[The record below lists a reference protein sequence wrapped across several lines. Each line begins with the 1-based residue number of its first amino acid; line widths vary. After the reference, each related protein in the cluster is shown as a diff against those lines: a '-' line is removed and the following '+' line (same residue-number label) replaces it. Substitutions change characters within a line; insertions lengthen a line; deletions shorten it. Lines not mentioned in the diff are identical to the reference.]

1 MTGFGSVASAKYVQ
15 LTTFRRDGSPVASPL
30 WAAIDGERLVM
41 WTVTDSWKVK
51 RLRRDSRVVVQACN
65 ARGRKL
71 EGAPVEGT
79 AEILDDAGTQH
90 VREVIM
96 KKYGIAGRIT
106 VLASKLRRGKDGT
119 VGLAITPV

>member
-51 RLRRDSRVVVQACN
+51 RLRRDSRVVVQACD